1 MAEMG
6 KAWEIWMQDLGT
18 QSAST
23 MDSYLRNFRKFHERW
38 GVEPEELYSMRVE
51 DLKSEDTRDHNRI
64 ERMVK
69 TQMSEILGAGFS
81 ASTSRGIMKA
91 MKSFFESQNL
101 ELRFKKKDTPKGAY
115 NGQRA
120 VTPEIVLIMY
130 DNMVF
135 WYKLRNRALLLG
147 LKDTGLRICDLGAL
161 DVGDYLGARIVL
173 NEAGETFR
181 VFEDPEETQKMKI
194 PAYIHLG
201 PESVAAI
208 DEYLQSRRD
217 AGKEL
222 TPDRPLFT
230 QPKETEAVLERGDR
244 ITKNA
249 FTGMFERLKKWL
261 PNGGRKISAHSLRKF
276 HRTRLEG
283 AGMPEGWV
291 KKLQGKKASVYSQP
305 EHTGELTEKYIDCYD
320 ALRIFGEQVSAKR
333 VKEQSEKI
341 SELEKKVDDM
351 TVILG
356 FAEKIQNLEMKMD
369 RLTASG

>member
-1 MAEMG
+1 MGFEG
-6 KAWEIWMQDLGT
+6 KAWDVWMQDLRTLSTGT
-18 QSAST
+18 V
-23 MDSYLRNFRKFHERW
+23 DSYLLNFRKFHERW
-38 GVEPEELYSMRVE
+38 GVEPEELYRMRIE

-69 TQMSEILGAGFS
+69 TQMSEMISAGFA

-91 MKSFFESQNL
+91 MKSFFESQNQ
-101 ELRFKKKDTPKGAY
+101 ELRFRKRDTPKGAY

-120 VTPEIVLIMY
+120 VTTEIVLIMY

-135 WYKLRNRALLLG
+135 WYKLRNRALLLS
-147 LKDTGLRICDLGAL
+147 LKDTGLRISDLAAL
-161 DVGDYLGARIVL
+161 NVGDYLRARIIV
-173 NEAGETFR
+173 NEAEETFR
-181 VFEDPEETQKMKI
+181 VFEDPQITQKMKI

-217 AGKEL
+217 EGDEL

-230 QPKETEAVLERGDR
+230 QPKETKSVMEKGDR

-249 FTGMFERLKKWL
+249 FTGIFERLKKWL
-261 PNGGRKISAHSLRKF
+261 PNKGHKISAHSLRKF

-283 AGMPEGWV
+283 AGMPESWV

-305 EHTGELTEKYIDCYD
+305 EHTGELTQKYIDCYD
-320 ALRIFGEQVSAKR
+320 ALRIFGEQALVQKLKKEAEALRRLTKDQAKTI
-333 VKEQSEKI
+333 K
-341 SELEKKVDDM
+341 ELEA
-351 TVILG
+351 LLR
-356 FAEKIQNLEMKMD
+356 A
-369 RLTASG
+369 RS